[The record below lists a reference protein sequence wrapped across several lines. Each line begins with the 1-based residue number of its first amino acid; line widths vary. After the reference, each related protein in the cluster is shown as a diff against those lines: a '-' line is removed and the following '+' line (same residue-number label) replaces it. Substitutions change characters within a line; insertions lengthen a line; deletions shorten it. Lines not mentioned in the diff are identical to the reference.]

1 MKTKIL
7 IILFLLFHIN
17 KEIKFTKTY
26 HPPYPI
32 EYNITKFF
40 IDKGLDIHQSIAIAA
55 NLYVESKFDIEAE
68 GDNGTSYG
76 LAQWHKNRK
85 EDLLN
90 WINKNG
96 NTVESQL
103 EFLWWEL
110 NNKEKRALEKLKS
123 TNDLATATKIFARYY
138 ERPYSKDYK
147 ERIEKSYELYNI
159 LKL

>member
-1 MKTKIL
+1 M
-7 IILFLLFHIN
+7 LFLLIHFN
-17 KEIKFTKTY
+17 KETKFIRADY
-26 HPPYPI
+26 YPNST

-40 IDKGLDIHQSIAIAA
+40 IDKGLTTQQSIAITA
-55 NLYVESKFDIEAE
+55 NLYVESKLDIEAE

-85 EDLLN
+85 EELLD
-90 WINKNG
+90 WINRNG

-110 NNKEKRALEKLKS
+110 TNKEKRALEKLKL

-138 ERPYSKDYK
+138 ERPHSKDYK